1 MHDTSAGIVLVRR
14 ATDPARDPGWSP
26 CQAGRH
32 HLAGV
37 HWKARR
43 WPRRNFVAFRDHVAR
58 HVEIKPSRLELREG
72 RHAIAMT
79 LIEDTRQEQAQ
90 LDPDSQKYAD
100 PE

>member
-1 MHDTSAGIVLVRR
+1 MTTQDT
-14 ATDPARDPGWSP
+14 DWPCRD
-26 CQAGRH
+26 
-32 HLAGV
+32 
-37 HWKARR
+37 
-43 WPRRNFVAFRDHVAR
+43 FVAFRDHVAR

-100 PE
+100 PEWVNGAFMDVTGELQEDIKALKTSRLDMVTTAR